1 MIGKIFAVILGFFAG
16 GVIALFI
23 KIRRVRKNINC
34 DLQKIAVNEL
44 TSYQREKVVEIVSE
58 KRKIYKKQSKGVVF
72 RSILG
77 LKKKKQTV
85 FPKVYF
91 DVIKDVSMVFDKQ
104 GKRPFL
110 NFSIK
115 SGFDFLQKV
124 VDRFE
129 SVVNATE
136 INVLKNLNLSFL
148 LGITNFTSK
157 IFSNKTVEGVITI
170 KTKIFNILKMLNP
183 YYWIKKIV
191 LSVFF
196 AKIINELML
205 ASVDIVAWEFA
216 RFYEQGQRQIELKT
230 A

>member
-1 MIGKIFAVILGFFAG
+1 MIGKIFAVIAGFFSG
-16 GVIALFI
+16 GVIALLI
-23 KIRRVRKNINC
+23 KIRSARKKIND

-44 TSYQREKVVEIVSE
+44 TDGQREEVSQIVSE
-58 KRKIYKKQSKGVVF
+58 KRKTYKKQNKGVVF
-72 RSILG
+72 RSVLG
-77 LKKKKQTV
+77 LKKKKQSV
-85 FPKVYF
+85 FPKAYF
-91 DVIKDVSMVFDKQ
+91 DIIKAVSLVFDKDRQ
-104 GKRPFL
+104 MPFL

-129 SVVNATE
+129 SVLNATE
-136 INVLKNLNLSFL
+136 ISILKNLNISL
-148 LGITNFTSK
+148 LANVTSVTSK
-157 IFSNKTVEGVITI
+157 IFSNKTVKGVMST
-170 KTKIFNILKMLNP
+170 KTKILNVLKIFNP

-196 AKIINELML
+196 TRIINELLL

-216 RFYEQGQRQIELKT
+216 RFYEQGQSQIELKT